1 MHWIW
6 TLIGIAFCG
15 LALIGSSRKSG
26 EPIPWLTM
34 LGVVGI
40 SLIFWSKFKAGI
52 DAPLVGV
59 LLSVI
64 VPMLLP
70 ALEKWWSDRSEF
82 KLGAEYLI
90 PVGLAL
96 IAISGD
102 KMNFAPWFAV
112 LSLALGALIFGST
125 RSAHAAIWAALI
137 VSANVMSPNS
147 DLVWTQGKLGVGLT
161 VLVTCLSF
169 ALSLLGKG
177 KWVAPLVAGIVV
189 AGAYLLLQKIF
200 PGKNSG
206 LTMAFGCAVVV
217 VSNLLAEEGKSA
229 LLHKVAL
236 LLSVLGATAIFGFGK
251 TSGLVI
257 SSLVM
262 FALTLIQG
270 YDLRLLA
277 PTLGLALYR
286 LAKGTI
292 TDQGGYELANHY
304 LLSGII
310 GGAILVL
317 VFDEWQN
324 RERSGWSGVGW
335 LLVLP
340 SMGALIQFALDFRG
354 LVGWLLGSALGIA
367 LLPGRKSLAFTA
379 LPISA
384 GLLLLIPRLLNDT
397 TTLSRTERM
406 LEGMWWC
413 VPVVLG
419 VAVLMIPKAKKE
431 VLA

>member
-1 MHWIW
+1 MFS
-6 TLIGIAFCG
+6 GG
-15 LALIGSSRKSG
+15 LTYRHGGKVDLGSG
-26 EPIPWLTM
+26 DFVD
-34 LGVVGI
+34 VVGQRI
-40 SLIFWSKFKAGI
+40 ERDVQHDLDDLRVVEAR
-52 DAPLVGV
+52 APDRGDIGV
-59 LLSVI
+59 RDV
-64 VPMLLP
+64 
-70 ALEKWWSDRSEF
+70 
-82 KLGAEYLI
+82 
-90 PVGLAL
+90 
-96 IAISGD
+96 
-102 KMNFAPWFAV
+102 
-112 LSLALGALIFGST
+112 
-125 RSAHAAIWAALI
+125 AALTHNRHGE
-137 VSANVMSPNS
+137 AN
-147 DLVWTQGKLGVGLT
+147 GGVGFRIVRRT
-161 VLVTCLSF
+161 VAIGGDF
-169 ALSLLGKG
+169 
-177 KWVAPLVAGIVV
+177 GIVQT
-189 AGAYLLLQKIF
+189 GH
-200 PGKNSG
+200 
-206 LTMAFGCAVVV
+206 
-217 VSNLLAEEGKSA
+217 LLAEEGKSA

-257 SSLVM
+257 GSLVM
-262 FALTLIQG
+262 FALTLIQS

-340 SMGALIQFALDFRG
+340 SMGAMIQFALDFRG

-419 VAVLMIPKAKKE
+419 VAVLMIPKGKKE
-431 VLA
+431 VVA